1 MEEKILL
8 LADSAC
14 DITKEMEAQMPNVRI
29 INMLLTVN
37 GRGVV
42 DREEITLDEIYDVL
56 NHCEELPT
64 TSHIN
69 AMRFVE
75 EYEKAAREGYTHLIY
90 LGINGKGSATFEASV
105 YAKSLFAQEYP
116 QLAEKMT
123 IYNVDSRCYSYGIGF
138 PLFLAQRE
146 LLQGR
151 NAKEIVDF
159 LVDYIDHR
167 MEYVSIYTLKFAKRS
182 GRINA
187 VSAFVGEMLGLRPI
201 MGFTDGENVIHDKV
215 RGDKAIV
222 QRMFEYYKN
231 DIISLDEDYC
241 VLWGEDEGPAQ
252 ELIGLIE
259 AYSGKKPAL
268 TGRIGA
274 CVACNSGPRILGIT
288 FRVKEGGHYS
298 AKVQ

>member
-1 MEEKILL
+1 MEEKVLL
-8 LADSAC
+8 LSDSAC
-14 DITKEMEAQMPNVRI
+14 DITKEVEAQLPNVRI

-37 GRGVV
+37 GKGVV
-42 DREEITLDEIYDVL
+42 DRDEISLDEIYEVL

-64 TSHIN
+64 TSHIS

-75 EYEKAAREGYTHLIY
+75 EYLRAAQEGYTHLIY
-90 LGINGKGSATFEASV
+90 LGINGKGSSTFEASV
-105 YAKSLFAQEYP
+105 HAKTLFAQEYP
-116 QLAEKMT
+116 ELARKIT

-138 PLFLAQRE
+138 PLVLAQRE
-146 LLQGR
+146 LARGKT
-151 NAKEIVDF
+151 AKEVVDF

-167 MEYVSIYTLKFAKRS
+167 MEYVSIYTLKYAKRS

-187 VSAFVGEMLGLRPI
+187 VWAFVGEMLGLRPI

-222 QRMFEYYKN
+222 NRMFEYYKN

-241 VLWGEDEGPAQ
+241 VLWGEDEQPAR
-252 ELIGLIE
+252 ELIAMIE
-259 AYSGKKPAL
+259 AYSGKKPLL

-274 CVACNSGPRILGIT
+274 CVACNSGPKILGIT

-298 AKVQ
+298 AEVQ